1 MPATFHPL
9 IVETPGLSHR
19 RRRPY
24 VLQLPVSYL
33 PVDRLEDM
41 LMRTISLNA
50 HQLEFDDALKSK
62 AFHQIFRL
70 TLAGGGGNAATAGDG
85 NSYFPGA
92 EPSPGGKSSP
102 GGSPYGGKKARRKPG
117 NEDRDPTEL
126 VALIARELA
135 TFHPYFLHDPR
146 FLSAQRYAIDP
157 ETGKRIDRHEMFES
171 ALKKERSEK
180 VMSMK
185 LRGHDVHIPA
195 VRRGMHHGQAVWAT
209 RAALERAGFAY
220 NRHAELAAQAAAT
233 RKAAAR
239 APPGPEGDEIRAEAR
254 RAADA
259 AAAVGAVTEWKGGG
273 SEDGSDDEDQI
284 LSMDRGH
291 LRHLTI
297 DDFHE
302 VFDRLLEFSNAEV
315 RFPRR
320 LMEHWI
326 RDLRSPWPWGQDH
339 EDVAVEEELMMGS
352 ESDDS
357 WDGVE
362 EKTPEQLLREKKKKM
377 AAAKKKKVA
386 EIKRLAQQRKDKQ
399 KGKGGQRSVFIGK
412 KEDTIENT
420 IRIMMNRI
428 QRFVFGPDSQM
439 GELAKATLTA
449 MHEEELILTRCQM
462 QVYGKHFLPKDVPKM
477 TMEARRAI
485 AEKLDDFEKIFDP
498 ARDRWYRAQQ
508 IKLEEIREDMI
519 YRKGPKFNFLSKI
532 GQWLKLD
539 DIDVDKIK
547 TGGSRCVLL

>member
-1 MPATFHPL
+1 
-9 IVETPGLSHR
+9 
-19 RRRPY
+19 
-24 VLQLPVSYL
+24 
-33 PVDRLEDM
+33 
-41 LMRTISLNA
+41 
-50 HQLEFDDALKSK
+50 
-62 AFHQIFRL
+62 
-70 TLAGGGGNAATAGDG
+70 
-85 NSYFPGA
+85 
-92 EPSPGGKSSP
+92 
-102 GGSPYGGKKARRKPG
+102 
-117 NEDRDPTEL
+117 
-126 VALIARELA
+126 
-135 TFHPYFLHDPR
+135 
-146 FLSAQRYAIDP
+146 
-157 ETGKRIDRHEMFES
+157 
-171 ALKKERSEK
+171 
-180 VMSMK
+180 
-185 LRGHDVHIPA
+185 
-195 VRRGMHHGQAVWAT
+195 
-209 RAALERAGFAY
+209 
-220 NRHAELAAQAAAT
+220 
-233 RKAAAR
+233 
-239 APPGPEGDEIRAEAR
+239 
-254 RAADA
+254 
-259 AAAVGAVTEWKGGG
+259 
-273 SEDGSDDEDQI
+273 
-284 LSMDRGH
+284 
-291 LRHLTI
+291 
-297 DDFHE
+297 
-302 VFDRLLEFSNAEV
+302 
-315 RFPRR
+315 
-320 LMEHWI
+320 MEHWI

-399 KGKGGQRSVFIGK
+399 KGKGGQRSVFMGK
-412 KEDTIENT
+412 KENTIENA
-420 IRIMMNRI
+420 IRIMMNRV

-439 GELAKATLTA
+439 GELARATLTA
-449 MHEEELILTRCQM
+449 MQEEELILTRCQM